1 MNYLR
6 SKYRKKNTLF
16 NPYKNGISSYDL
28 AYLSSK
34 KIIKNKTSLLNDD
47 SEKEYLAA

>member
-1 MNYLR
+1 MDYLR
-6 SKYRKKNTLF
+6 GKYKKKNALF

-28 AYLSSK
+28 AFLSSK

-47 SEKEYLAA
+47 SEKEYSAA

>member
-34 KIIKNKTSLLNDD
+34 KIIKNKTSLLKDD